1 MFYVF
6 KKNQILLFASLIL
19 ILAAALAVASFSADE
34 DTALCRRFL
43 KSLGYSPAA
52 EPSEIASVTVPEGF
66 GAYYDSYNELNKKA
80 GFDLTPFRGCTVKK
94 IRISLSDEEA
104 LYANLLI
111 YNHKI
116 CGGDICDPSLSGY
129 MLPLTPKKRPLEEKN
144 AS

>member
-6 KKNQILLFASLIL
+6 KKNQILLFASLVL

-43 KSLGYSPAA
+43 KSLGYNPEG
-52 EPSEIASVTVPEGF
+52 EPFEITSVTVPEGF

-94 IRISLSDEEA
+94 IRIALSDGEA

-116 CGGDICDPSLSGY
+116 CGGDICNPSLSGY
-129 MLPLTPKKRPLEEKN
+129 MLPLMPKQPLTEEKN